1 MTDTNMT
8 TPHLEMRWLPV
19 TATDG
24 RTRMEAVWVE
34 VGQPAAAHA
43 HAA

>member
-1 MTDTNMT
+1 MTDANVT
-8 TPHLEMRWLPV
+8 TRLEMRWLLV
-19 TATDG
+19 TAADG

-34 VGQPAAAHA
+34 VGRPATAHA